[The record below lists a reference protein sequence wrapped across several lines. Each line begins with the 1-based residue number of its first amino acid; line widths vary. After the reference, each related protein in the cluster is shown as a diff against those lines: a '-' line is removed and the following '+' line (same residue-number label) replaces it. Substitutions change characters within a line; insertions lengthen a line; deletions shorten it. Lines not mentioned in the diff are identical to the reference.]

1 MVISFCSY
9 LTYPTRATQISNDG
23 GRREGLVLV
32 LLVAV
37 AVAVAVAVVVAF
49 IFIFDKNDMY
59 QSRYNRD
66 NTVGNLRFIR
76 SLFLTFVFIFLG

>member
-32 LLVAV
+32 LLV